1 VLDKVQEILR
11 IDDEDLVPGGR
22 YHNFMDFFQ
31 FPNPVGKHLEQ
42 AAPVPLPHLGLETQA
57 SFFEVI
63 ARQDVLLHFPYQ
75 SYDYV
80 LQFFNTAAIDPLVKA
95 IKVTV
100 YRIAGN
106 SFIANALIS
115 AARNGKKVTVF
126 VEVKARFDE
135 INNLKWAQEMKKA
148 GVKIIYSI
156 PGLKV
161 HAKVALVTR
170 REPQGNRHYAYM
182 GTGNFNESTARFYAD
197 HGLLTANP
205 ALTHEIGAIFSY
217 LKDQRKQ
224 PVFQHL
230 LVAPMNLQP
239 GLLGLIDREIA
250 NARNGLPAGL
260 VLKLNSLEDEVMIEK
275 LYEASEAG
283 VPIHLIVRGI
293 CCLVPGI
300 PGQSERIQ
308 VTRIVDFFLEHARI
322 FVFHNQGDPQ
332 IFMGSADWMK
342 RNLYHRVEVVFPVLS
357 PALKNEVW
365 ACLALQLTDSQKAVW
380 LDANLQNIRKQHGEM
395 EESLAGWFPTETNS
409 TDAIQTYPRGANPR
423 GANPRRGNPRRAQF
437 DFYHWLE
444 AQSTQHE

>member
-1 VLDKVQEILR
+1 
-11 IDDEDLVPGGR
+11 
-22 YHNFMDFFQ
+22 
-31 FPNPVGKHLEQ
+31 
-42 AAPVPLPHLGLETQA
+42 
-57 SFFEVI
+57 
-63 ARQDVLLHFPYQ
+63 VLLHFPYQ